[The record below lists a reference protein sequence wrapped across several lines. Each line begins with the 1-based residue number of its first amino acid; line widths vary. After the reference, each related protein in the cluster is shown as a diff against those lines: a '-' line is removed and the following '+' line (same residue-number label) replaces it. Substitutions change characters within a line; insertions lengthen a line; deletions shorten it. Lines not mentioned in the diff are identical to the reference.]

1 MTQTAIIAAEPVESL
16 IRVVRGQRVILD
28 ADLAQVYGVTTK
40 VLNQAVRRNRERF
53 PSDFMFQLTAKEVA
67 NLRSQFVT
75 SNSEEDCSR
84 SQTVT
89 LNDEANRSQI
99 ATASDEAMRS
109 QIVTASKRNIRFL
122 PYAFTEH
129 GAIQAANIL
138 NSDRAVQMGVFV
150 VRAFVKM
157 RETLVAHREL
167 AGKLAELE
175 RNLLARLDTHDH
187 LITGIIKELHR
198 LANPPESSR
207 KQIGF
212 QVRERQAIYRA
223 KRKS

>member
-1 MTQTAIIAAEPVESL
+1 M
-16 IRVVRGQRVILD
+16 IRVIRGQRVILD

-40 VLNQAVRRNRERF
+40 RLNEAVKRNRERF
-53 PSDFMFQLTAKEVA
+53 PSDFMFQLTAEDVA
-67 NLRSQFVT
+67 RLRSQSAT
-75 SNSEEDCSR
+75 SSSKMDGSR
-84 SQTVT
+84 SQFAT

-99 ATASDEAMRS
+99 ASTSNEPNLSRS
-109 QIVTASKRNIRFL
+109 QIVTLKRGQNIKYL
-122 PYAFTEH
+122 PHAFTEH
-129 GAIQAANIL
+129 GAIQAANVL
-138 NSDRAVQMGVFV
+138 NSNRAVQMGVFV

-167 AGKLAELE
+167 AEKLAELE
-175 RNLLARLDTHDH
+175 QTLLARLDAHDH

-198 LANPPESSR
+198 LANPPEPSR

-212 QVRERQAIYRA
+212 QVRERQATYRT

>member
-1 MTQTAIIAAEPVESL
+1 MTQSHPIVQAEPVESL
-16 IRVVRGQRVILD
+16 IRVIRGQRVMLD
-28 ADLAQVYGVTTK
+28 ADLARVYGVPTK
-40 VLNQAVRRNRERF
+40 VLNQAVKRNLNRF
-53 PSDFMFQLTAKEVA
+53 PSDFMFQLTPEEVA
-67 NLRSQFVT
+67 HLRSQFVT
-75 SNSEEDCSR
+75 SSS
-84 SQTVT
+84 
-89 LNDEANRSQI
+89 EANRLQI
-99 ATASDEAMRS
+99 ASGSEDAVRS
-109 QIVTASKRNIRFL
+109 QFVTGSYGGRRYL

-129 GAIQAANIL
+129 GAIQAANVL

-167 AGKLAELE
+167 AEKLAELE
-175 RNLLARLDTHDH
+175 RSLLARLDAHDH

-198 LANPPESSR
+198 LANPPEPPR

-212 QVRERQAIYRA
+212 QVRERQAIYRV